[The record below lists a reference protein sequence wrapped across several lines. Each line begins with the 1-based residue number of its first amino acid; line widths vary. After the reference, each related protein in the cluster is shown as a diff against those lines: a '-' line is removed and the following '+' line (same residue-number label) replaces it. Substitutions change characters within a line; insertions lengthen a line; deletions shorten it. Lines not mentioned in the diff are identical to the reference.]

1 MTKWICTDPDEHQ
14 WQRRL
19 DDGSYEMVGVTW
31 IGYLEEVQYSAAH
44 GIFKLDDYADD
55 LEYILESYGEEG
67 VLDDYLDDYI
77 AECVFECNICDF
89 DLESFDT
96 EEEAVAWINKFV
108 ED

>member
-19 DDGSYEMVGVTW
+19 DNGRYEMVGVTW

-44 GIFKLDDYADD
+44 GVFNLNDYTNDF
-55 LEYILESYGEEG
+55 EYIFETYSDEEDMT
-67 VLDDYLDDYI
+67 DDRL

-96 EEEAVAWINKFV
+96 EAEAVAWIDKFM
-108 ED
+108 EG